1 MVTNHKH
8 GGYDMDDNEIGTALM
23 VAAVCEFLW
32 QVRWLTVCCITILL
46 YVFVSLIQLFAF
58 PWISKCLGYRR
69 TFHLGLLLFA
79 ATTVVLPFSNQ
90 ITGPIPEPPGSN
102 STSGSGSGSGFE
114 NSTDYCG
121 NNLSAELSVNVN
133 SVKRIPLY
141 VWAFVTAILGIQVM
155 NRYAVNLPL
164 WIFCICTITNTH
176 THTYTPHTILWVVSD
191 HLDTQQQWHHHHTAS
206 LLTCTEPQPLTDTV
220 NSRSSTALSHP
231 LSPSLRSVHS
241 PSHHSTMCRNTG
253 HHQQTLNIQAGKL
266 EVGDE
271 RKERIIP
278 SG

>member
-1 MVTNHKH
+1 M
-8 GGYDMDDNEIGTALM
+8 
-23 VAAVCEFLW
+23 
-32 QVRWLTVCCITILL
+32 CCITILL
-46 YVFVSLIQLFAF
+46 CVFVSLIQLFAF

-164 WIFCICTITNTH
+164 
-176 THTYTPHTILWVVSD
+176 
-191 HLDTQQQWHHHHTAS
+191 
-206 LLTCTEPQPLTDTV
+206 
-220 NSRSSTALSHP
+220 
-231 LSPSLRSVHS
+231 
-241 PSHHSTMCRNTG
+241 
-253 HHQQTLNIQAGKL
+253 
-266 EVGDE
+266 
-271 RKERIIP
+271 
-278 SG
+278 